1 MNIFKNIFDKLS
13 SQIKKP
19 DDKLTNKMVSK
30 PKIQDNDQSIKLGAI
45 NEEHQSNLRS
55 VGKTGTGRR
64 RIKKS

>member
-1 MNIFKNIFDKLS
+1 MNILKNILNKLS
-13 SQIKKP
+13 SQIRKP
-19 DDKLTNKMVSK
+19 DDKLTKKVVSK